1 MKKEIKIKTSE
12 TGIFNHN
19 KLKIIKRNEIPNI
32 LSKKLKKN
40 LTQFLF
46 NYFYIRELSEICSTN
61 IFLYNC
67 YQDYEI
73 PNWKIEILNIIDIF
87 NLDIKD
93 IKEEIGESLKECIQ
107 KHRLLPMKDK
117 IGNYI
122 RIDNEGINIISL
134 VYYDHDMQLQLDK
147 LKNNNNK
154 NNINHFNFEALEA
167 LDSLDFDDELD
178 DINPL
183 TLKTPWKV
191 VYSSNSYS
199 PGKIIFLEEKSAL
212 DFGFSFNHVIKGNY
226 KFYLHQ
232 SIINMKNANL
242 LLQII
247 INDQIVFEINNFPSK
262 KILNQFNEDENNN
275 NNDINLKDTYICD
288 ISEHMFD
295 SVRNNL
301 KKSMENDIETKKSIN
316 SEGSTESNTSIHSLN
331 SNKIFNCNK
340 NDYTVR
346 IRFKNKHLFWK
357 AGWYLDGGRLVRTF
371 YENEK

>member
-191 VYSSNSYS
+191 VYCSNSYN

-262 KILNQFNEDENNN
+262 KILNQFNEDESNN

>member
-191 VYSSNSYS
+191 VYCSNSYN

>member
-1 MKKEIKIKTSE
+1 MNKEIKIKTSE
-12 TGIFNHN
+12 SGIFNHN
-19 KLKIIKRNEIPNI
+19 KLKVIKRNEIPNI

-40 LTQFLF
+40 LTKFLF

-73 PNWKIEILNIIDIF
+73 PNWKTEVLNIIDIF

-122 RIDNEGINIISL
+122 RFDIEGVNIISL
-134 VYYDHDMQLQLDK
+134 VYYDPDMQLQLDK
-147 LKNNNNK
+147 LKNSNNNNNK
-154 NNINHFNFEALEA
+154 NHFNFEALEA
-167 LDSLDFDDELD
+167 LDSLDFDDSLD

-191 VYSSNSYS
+191 VYSSNSYN
-199 PGKIIFLEEKSAL
+199 PGKIIFLGEKSTL

-242 LLQII
+242 LIQII
-247 INDQIVFEINNFPSK
+247 INEQIVFEINNFPSK

-275 NNDINLKDTYICD
+275 KNDINLKDTYICD

-295 SVRNNL
+295 SVRNKL
-301 KKSMENDIETKKSIN
+301 KKSKEKEIETKKSIN
-316 SEGSTESNTSIHSLN
+316 SEGSTESNTSIHSLYG
-331 SNKIFNCNK
+331 NKIGNCNK

-357 AGWYLDGGRLVRTF
+357 AGWYLDGGKLV
-371 YENEK
+371 KDIKI

>member
-19 KLKIIKRNEIPNI
+19 KLKVIKRNEIPNI

>member
-1 MKKEIKIKTSE
+1 MNKEIKIKTSE

-19 KLKIIKRNEIPNI
+19 KLKVIKRNEIPNI

-46 NYFYIRELSEICSTN
+46 NYFYIRELSEICSAN

-73 PNWKIEILNIIDIF
+73 PNWKTEILNIIDIF

-107 KHRLLPMKDK
+107 KHRLLPMKDI

-134 VYYDHDMQLQLDK
+134 VYYDHDMLLQLDK

-167 LDSLDFDDELD
+167 LESLDFDDELD

-191 VYSSNSYS
+191 VYSSNSYN
-199 PGKIIFLEEKSAL
+199 PGKIVFLEEKSAL

-247 INDQIVFEINNFPSK
+247 INEQIVFEINNFPSK
-262 KILNQFNEDENNN
+262 KILNQFNEDEINNN
-275 NNDINLKDTYICD
+275 KDINLKDTYICD

-331 SNKIFNCNK
+331 NNKISNCNK